1 MNYSNLMD
9 AVNARI
15 KANGRREITGD
26 ILNDVLRAM
35 VVELGAGYQLG
46 GTIRQGDKPK
56 GEDLRVA
63 YLAVEP
69 GMYLY
74 AGGFE
79 VTELSL
85 ITYGA
90 EWHMHPLGVP
100 FGTQIAEDIAAAVE
114 AEKTRAMTAE
124 KALNDVIDTEKTE
137 RAAADSALD
146 TAIKAE
152 AKRASDAE
160 GANAAAI
167 ASEADARAQADTT
180 LQGNITAEATAREAA
195 DEALA
200 AKVTAEET
208 ARKAADATLQANI
221 NTEESE
227 RKAAD
232 TALGTRV
239 ASIEDKIPAQAS
251 SENKLA
257 DKDFVNSSIATST
270 ATFRGT
276 FDTLEALKAAQAD
289 KNDYA
294 FWVHKD
300 EVGNTCYDKYTY
312 TDTEWKFEYR
322 LNNSSFTAAQWA
334 ALNSSVTADVIKA
347 LQDADKANAKAI
359 ADEKAERIAA
369 VAAETTAREQ
379 ADTANAEAITT
390 ETAGRKAADQTL
402 QGNIDKKQDTISD
415 LATIRANAANGQTTF
430 GWGDHA
436 KAGYTK
442 AFIVNITGDGSTE
455 NPYTVDKTREEVAAA
470 LAANSLILLKAE
482 AADFQGYFEIYHL
495 IWATNYPTQ
504 ALMLQFGNID
514 EASHIYTTMV
524 LIFSYQEG
532 VGVNVK
538 ASSIKLATDEQVKAK
553 QDTLASGTNIK
564 TINGKSILG
573 AGNLPVGVPTIRSG
587 TGNAA
592 EVFNGNRPSAASGLS
607 SHAEGESYAIGEYSH
622 AEGLGCSTEGRCS
635 HAEGIACIAQ
645 GENSHAEGN
654 STVAK
659 GQNSHAEGS
668 YNIHDDAAIHSVGIG
683 TAAARKDAH
692 RINYD
697 GKHYIIGIGGF
708 DGTKTT
714 KNLTNEKDLATVI
727 NGYETRIAA
736 LETALA
742 GIKSN

>member
-35 VVELGAGYQLG
+35 VVELGASYQLG
-46 GTIRQGDKPK
+46 GTIRPGDKPK

-90 EWHMHPLGVP
+90 EWHMYPLGVP
-100 FGTQIAEDIAAAVE
+100 FGTQIAEDIAAAVD
-114 AEKTRAMTAE
+114 AEKTRAMAAE
-124 KALNDVIDTEKTE
+124 KTLSDAIVTEARE
-137 RAAADSALD
+137 RAAADSSLD
-146 TAIKAE
+146 SAIKAE

-160 GANAAAI
+160 GVLTKAVEDEKARAMAAEGANASAI
-167 ASEADARAQADTT
+167 TAEADARAKADTT
-180 LQGNITAEATAREAA
+180 LQGNINT
-195 DEALA
+195 
-200 AKVTAEET
+200 EESE
-208 ARKAADATLQANI
+208 RKAADQTLQDNINAEKTRAMAAEATLTKNI
-221 NTEESE
+221 NAESVE

-239 ASIEDKIPAQAS
+239 ASIEDKIPAQATA
-251 SENKLA
+251 ENKLA
-257 DKDFVNSSIATST
+257 DKDFVNSSIATAT

-312 TDTEWKFEYR
+312 TGTEWLFEYR

-334 ALNSSVTADVIKA
+334 ALNSGVTADVIKA

-359 ADEKAERIAA
+359 ADEK
-369 VAAETTAREQ
+369 VAREQ
-379 ADTANAEAITT
+379 ADT
-390 ETAGRKAADQTL
+390 TL
-402 QGNIDKKQDTISD
+402 QGNIDKKQDIIVD
-415 LATIRANAANGQTTF
+415 LSTIREEAANGQTAF
-430 GWGDHA
+430 SWGDHA
-436 KAGYTK
+436 DAGYVKPFVIT
-442 AFIVNITGDGSTE
+442 ITGDGSAE
-455 NPYTVDKTREEVAAA
+455 NPYTADKTREEVAAA
-470 LAANSLILLKAE
+470 LAANSLILLKGE
-482 AADFQGYFEIYHL
+482 ASDFPGYFEIYTL
-495 IWATNYPTQ
+495 NWATNYPTQ

-514 EASHIYTTMV
+514 EASLIYTTMV
-524 LIFSYQEG
+524 LVFSYQEG
-532 VGVNVK
+532 VGLNVM
-538 ASSIKLATDEQVKAK
+538 ASSTKLATDEQVKAK
-553 QDTLASGTNIK
+553 QDKLISGTNIK
-564 TINGKSILG
+564 TINDESILG
-573 AGNLPVGVPTIRSG
+573 SGNLVVGALTMKAGRGPGS
-587 TGNAA
+587 
-592 EVFNGNRPSAASGLS
+592 EVFNGNRPDAASGDF
-607 SHAEGESYAIGEYSH
+607 SHAEGRSHADGNYSH
-622 AEGLGCSTEGRCS
+622 AEGYGCSTEK
-635 HAEGIACIAQ
+635 
-645 GENSHAEGN
+645 ENSHAEGCACIARGKN
-654 STVAK
+654 SHAEGDSTVAK
-659 GQNSHAEGS
+659 RQNSHAEGS
-668 YNIHDDAAIHSVGIG
+668 YNIQDDAAIHSVGIG
-683 TAAARKDAH
+683 STDARKDAH
-692 RINYD
+692 RITYD

-708 DGTKTT
+708 DGTKATE
-714 KNLTNEKDLATVI
+714 NLTNEKDLATII
-727 NGYETRIAA
+727 NNYESRIAA